1 MITLKS
7 AIYPLNKMDILL
19 KIKNIFFSIFSF
31 QVRDEVE
38 VWPKAEDGVNYEDC
52 VGGEWSGVECL

>member
-38 VWPKAEDGVNYEDC
+38 VWDWPKAVDRVN
-52 VGGEWSGVECL
+52 